1 MELVI
6 ATLSLVVIAVVYI
19 RYRYNKSLCKTQERE
34 DDMTYLTKDKK

>member
-19 RYRYNKSLCKTQERE
+19 RYRYNKSLCETQKRVDNE
-34 DDMTYLTKDKK
+34 KDNSI